1 MQSGLPKRQEQ
12 LLKFLGQSIPRGR
25 CPTRSEIGEY
35 LGLKSVGHVNN
46 ILKAL
51 EKKGH
56 ISRDKGRA
64 RSLSLINPLPDTL
77 DIPNPLSL
85 PLIGTVAA
93 GTPILATENVER
105 HVTLDRFITGGA
117 ASYLLRVKG
126 NSMIGAGIHD
136 RDLVVVRKQN
146 TANAGDI
153 IVALLDEEATIKYY
167 RPRDGQIW
175 LEPANDK
182 FSAQL
187 VRDLMYFRIQGKV
200 IGAIRNLEA

>member
-1 MQSGLPKRQEQ
+1 MVNELPKRQAQ

-25 CPTRSEIGEY
+25 CPTRSEMGEY

-46 ILKAL
+46 IIKAL
-51 EKKGH
+51 EKKGL
-56 ISRDKGRA
+56 ISRDKRLA
-64 RSLSLINPLPDTL
+64 RSIRLINPLPDAT
-77 DIPNPLSL
+77 DIANPLNL

-93 GTPILATENVER
+93 GTPILATENIER
-105 HVTLDRFITGGA
+105 HVAIDRFIAGAA

-136 RDLVVVRKQN
+136 GDLVVVRKQN
-146 TANAGDI
+146 TANPGEI

-167 RPRDGQIW
+167 RPKDGQIW
-175 LEPANDK
+175 LEPANEK

-187 VRDLMYFRIQGKV
+187 VRDLAYFRIQGKV
-200 IGAIRNLEA
+200 TGVIRNIGA